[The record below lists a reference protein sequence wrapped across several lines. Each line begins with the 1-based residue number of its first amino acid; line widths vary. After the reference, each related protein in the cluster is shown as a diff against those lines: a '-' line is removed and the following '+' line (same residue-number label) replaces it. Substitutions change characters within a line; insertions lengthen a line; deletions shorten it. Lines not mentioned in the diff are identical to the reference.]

1 MSLSSAITVQRW
13 ILVACCLATF
23 GTDCYFV
30 KVYNEFDV
38 VTFRWNFP
46 VQMGLSGLLLV
57 LYLVSAITICIQRRR
72 SHQSVKSAGT
82 GSLIVTVIRGLFV
95 VGAAGGLL
103 SVTVGRFNQE
113 SRSMYILP
121 FGRDTPQGRALNKDY
136 TQYDEK
142 NLFHC
147 PNRWDNSLQLLCSF
161 DRTTIVLSTILGVLA
176 IIEAA
181 LTFRYDTRRSSESD
195 FDHSQHVDLE
205 QYGQHHGHGVK
216 PVQYDAV
223 PLNAND
229 NRP

>member
-1 MSLSSAITVQRW
+1 MSLSTVVTTFRW
-13 ILVACCLATF
+13 ILVVCCLAIF

-30 KVYNEFDV
+30 KIYNDFDT

-57 LYLVSAITICIQRRR
+57 LYVVSAIAITIQRRR
-72 SHQSVKSAGT
+72 SHHSVKSAGT
-82 GSLIVTVIRGLFV
+82 GSIIVTIIRGFFV
-95 VGAAGGLL
+95 VGAAGALL
-103 SVTVGRFNQE
+103 AVNVNRFNKE
-113 SRSMYILP
+113 ARSMYILP

-142 NLFHC
+142 NLFNC
-147 PNRWDNSLQLLCSF
+147 PDLWDNDLQKLCSI
-161 DRTTIVLSTILGVLA
+161 DRTTIILSVIIGVLA
-176 IIEAA
+176 IIEAG
-181 LTFRYDTRRSSESD
+181 LTFRFDTRRTSESD

-205 QYGQHHGHGVK
+205 QYGQQHGHGVK